1 MKIIDPS
8 HRLMYP
14 IANPLK
20 HIEEIGRTC
29 YKSEDAITEI
39 SAEPF
44 VQRLFNRGHH
54 AMIEHFR
61 FIVELEMY
69 DYTPIARHIDHNK
82 YITLTEDYRDDGEFH
97 YVMSASARGINDMYN
112 AIKRD
117 NEANSSADR
126 MITMTIIEDI
136 VAVIVRHYKCAVMF
150 DEEMVEAYQSRYS
163 DDREYDARVITTFGE
178 LSDYEYQMHAWYS
191 IMFTCDRGVTH
202 EMVRHRDASFAQES
216 TRYCNYSQGKHGE
229 EITVIRPPFWK
240 EGSKGWNLWEAS
252 CKLSEAGYLFLIG
265 AGASPQEAR
274 AVLPHSTKAEIVI
287 TAQVYEWNHIFDLRV
302 LGKTGA
308 PHPQIKQVM
317 EPAFNEMMEKNLL

>member
-1 MKIIDPS
+1 MKVIDPS

-29 YKSEDAITEI
+29 YKSEDAITET

-117 NEANSSADR
+117 NEASSSADR
-126 MITMTIIEDI
+126 MLTMAIIEDI
-136 VAVIVRHYKCAVMF
+136 VAVIVRYYKCAVMF
-150 DEEMVEAYQSRYS
+150 DEEMVKAYLSRYS
-163 DDREYDARVITTFGE
+163 DDREYDARVVTTFGE

-191 IMFTCDRGVTH
+191 VMFTCDRGVTH

-229 EITVIRPPFWK
+229 EITVIKPLFW
-240 EGSKGWNLWEAS
+240 EEDTEQYQLWWKS
-252 CKLSEAGYLFLIG
+252 CKYLEGMYMQLIHS
-265 AGASPQEAR
+265 GASPQEAR
-274 AVLPHSTKAEIVI
+274 SILPHSTKAEIVI

>member
-14 IANPLK
+14 IVNPLK

-29 YKSEDAITEI
+29 YKSEDAITET

-44 VQRLFNRGHH
+44 VKRLFNRGHH

-69 DYTPIARHIDHNK
+69 DYNPIARCVDCNK
-82 YITLTEDYRDDGEFH
+82 YITLTEEYHDDGEIH
-97 YVMSASARGINDMYN
+97 YIMSASARGINDMYN
-112 AIKRD
+112 TIRSNGRGD
-117 NEANSSADR
+117 QDSLI
-126 MITMTIIEDI
+126 MMGIIEDI
-136 VAVIVRHYKCAVMF
+136 VAVIVKHYKCAAMF
-150 DEEMVEAYQSRYS
+150 DDDMVEAYQSRDY
-163 DDREYDARVITTFGE
+163 DGKEYDARVITTFGE

-191 IMFTCDRGVTH
+191 VMFTCDRGVTH

-216 TRYCNYSQGKHGE
+216 TRYCNYSQGKYGE

-240 EGSKGWNLWEAS
+240 EGSREWNLWESS
-252 CKLSEAGYLFLIG
+252 CRLAETGYLFLIG

-274 AVLPHSTKAEIVI
+274 AVLPHSTKVEIVI

-317 EPAFNEMMEKNLL
+317 EPAFNEMMKKNLL